1 MDNYVGKRIDSRYE
15 IQEVIGVGGMAVVYK
30 AYDTI
35 DDRIVAVK
43 ILKEEYLANEEFR
56 RKFKNESKAI
66 AILNHPNIVK
76 VYDVS
81 FGERIQYIV
90 MEYIDGITLK
100 EYISTQGS
108 VQWKEAIHFET
119 QILQALQHAH
129 DKGIIHRDIKPQN
142 IMLLQNGTIKV
153 TDFGIARFARS
164 ETKTMTNS
172 AIGSVHY
179 ISPEQARADYTDERA
194 DLYSAGVVLYE
205 MITGKV
211 PFNADSAVSIAIM
224 QLQKEAELPSRIN
237 SVIPKGL
244 EQITMH
250 AMQKNP
256 RERYQSAAEMLMDLN
271 EVSSNPTVVFAYT
284 YNSGEAYIPSTDKV
298 DPEDEQ
304 RLVEFL
310 EKEEDAEADELTNK
324 HSDEYYRD
332 KYYNDKSD
340 KNDKDKDGSNRKKK
354 AIIIGICAAVAAII
368 AVVCIFVFGG
378 EKVSVPDFIGL
389 NYNEEIAPYVNDDV
403 YKKGTAEFKIRL
415 EYTDDSEKYS
425 DYDMGDVVF
434 QTPDKGVKI
443 KTSKTVTLTILSTGN
458 AIKIPD
464 VVGMTKSAAQIE
476 LKAKGFKNLEF
487 KDKPSKETEG
497 NVISTSPSV
506 GTEVDKDTKITVYVS
521 SGSSFSMPNVV
532 GMSKAD
538 AEKFLSDYEL
548 DIKFETVDSTSK
560 KDVVIYQSVKEGSK
574 IDMGSSITLKIS
586 SGNAPTTTTTTTT
599 EKADSNVVISFKL
612 PTQNGDGVTGGDAVL
627 KFYVGNSLVSQDT
640 VRCSGGSYNCVATGK
655 SGTKDFSI
663 VIDGN
668 EHLSGI
674 VNFDN
679 GTYS

>member
-100 EYISTQGS
+100 EYINTQGS
-108 VQWKEAIHFET
+108 VQWKEAVHFET

-224 QLQKEAELPSRIN
+224 QLQKEAELPSKIN

-256 RERYQSAAEMLMDLN
+256 RERYQSAAEMLMDLA
-271 EVSSNPTVVFAYT
+271 EISENPMAVFAYT
-284 YNSGEAYIPSTDKV
+284 YNSGEAYIPSQDKSNL
-298 DPEDEQ
+298 DDED

-324 HSDEYYRD
+324 HSDDYYRD
-332 KYYNDKSD
+332 KYYSD
-340 KNDKDKDGSNRKKK
+340 KQAKNKDDKASKKK
-354 AIIIGICAAVAAII
+354 VAIISAVTIAVVAII
-368 AVVCIFVFGG
+368 ALICVFVFGG
-378 EKVSVPDFIGL
+378 EKITVPNFVGM
-389 NYNEEIAPYVNDDV
+389 NYNEEIEPNVTDDV
-403 YKKGTAEFKIRL
+403 YKNGKIQCKIRL

-425 DYDMGDVVF
+425 DFETGDVVF
-434 QTPDKGVKI
+434 QTPDAGIKI
-443 KTSKTVTLTILSTGN
+443 KTNKTVTLTILSTGK

-464 VVGMTKSAAQIE
+464 VVGMTKEAAQIE
-476 LKAKGFKNLEF
+476 LKAKGFKNVVFEE
-487 KDKPSKETEG
+487 KPSKQTQG
-497 NVISTSPSV
+497 NVISTSPEV
-506 GTEVDKDTKITVYVS
+506 GSEVDKDTKITVYVS
-521 SGSSFSMPNVV
+521 AGKTFKMPSVV

-538 AEKFLSDYEL
+538 AQKFLKDYEL
-548 DIKFETVDSTSK
+548 DITFESVDSTSK
-560 KDVVIYQSVKEGSK
+560 KDQVIEQSVSEGTK
-574 IDMGSSITLKIS
+574 IDMGSSVTLKIS
-586 SGNAPTTTTTTTT
+586 SGTAPTTTTTTTT
-599 EKADSNVVISFKL
+599 EKAETNVVINFKL
-612 PTQNGDGVTGGDAVL
+612 PTVNGAGVEGGDASL
-627 KFYVGNSLVSQDT
+627 KFYVGNSLVSSDT

-663 VIDGN
+663 VIDG
-668 EHLSGI
+668 EEKVSGI